1 MLESLGRCLELGPH
15 KRSRR
20 TTARRAL
27 EKLHTVNA
35 EKDSSLHWSDE
46 FPAAVGN
53 KAGQE
58 KVEVET
64 LRQL

>member
-1 MLESLGRCLELGPH
+1 VFRIRASQALQENDS
-15 KRSRR
+15 
-20 TTARRAL
+20 RRAL